1 MNNTNKLI
9 IFIIIVYSALIG
21 CNRSMEKNMAEK
33 EKVSIDKPVKYFSK
47 SVNDT
52 FTLFTS
58 FPVDYDP
65 MDKIQYPIVYLLDA
79 NLYFDMLAPILKKY
93 TEVGMLP
100 PVILTGIGYD
110 GLLEMDSLRCR
121 DYTYP
126 LAIPEY

>member
-1 MNNTNKLI
+1 
-9 IFIIIVYSALIG
+9 
-21 CNRSMEKNMAEK
+21 MEKNMAEK